1 MIILFFGL
9 ALVMILVTA
18 YYYHYQNS
26 RDSIGGQISSPKAFW
41 LGYAS
46 FNYFV
51 FSVFLYLISE
61 NEDLKFILL
70 VVILIF
76 YFRAVV
82 QWLMMFVLHIWLP
95 LYGIIFSLFTVFI
108 IIVLHIRSYRV
119 FEQVDE
125 LGVLVLIL
133 FQINILLILITDTFY
148 MVKFRGIVGDET
160 KGSKA
165 IWYASKDTKYEAIN
179 RLTNRNNK
187 IFAVISI
194 LLIVLMVIYEK
205 S

>member
-1 MIILFFGL
+1 M
-9 ALVMILVTA
+9 
-18 YYYHYQNS
+18 
-26 RDSIGGQISSPKAFW
+26 
-41 LGYAS
+41 
-46 FNYFV
+46 
-51 FSVFLYLISE
+51 
-61 NEDLKFILL
+61 
-70 VVILIF
+70 
-76 YFRAVV
+76 

-119 FEQVDE
+119 FDQVEE
-125 LGVLVLIL
+125 LGVLLLIL

-148 MVKFRGIVGDET
+148 MVKFRGIVGNKT

-165 IWYASKDTKYEAIN
+165 IWYASKDTKYEVIN